1 MILGDVQTQT
11 LAVIGGISTAA
22 AATAAIWKFIKW
34 IGKASTVMTAMQDVV
49 EIAGIQ
55 GALTELAADVKSIK
69 TQAGVQESVDRLA
82 DEVAASQSVL
92 GRMLIESAI
101 VAFQAHTDMCPVPSY
116 VIATSDDK
124 RGEFIWANA
133 AWYEFHGL
141 DYTQAI
147 NGQYWESIHPKDRL
161 RVKAASDSVAI
172 HWTQFKVEYT
182 HVNQRTG
189 QETPTLLISRPLVP
203 YNGKP
208 GDRVCFLGSM
218 RPLTPADRE

>member
-1 MILGDVQTQT
+1 MIVASVQTQT
-11 LAVIGGISTAA
+11 LIVIGALASAG
-22 AATAAIWKFIKW
+22 AATAFVWKFIKW
-34 IGKASTVMTAMQDVV
+34 IGTASNVMTAMQDVV

-55 GALTELAADVKSIK
+55 EALTELASDVKSLK
-69 TQAGVQESVDRLA
+69 DHAGVQESVDRLA
-82 DEVAASQSVL
+82 DEVAASQAVL

-101 VAFQAHTDMCPVPSY
+101 VAFQAHADMCPVPSY
-116 VIATSDDK
+116 VIATSSDG

-133 AWYEFHGL
+133 AWYEFHDL

-147 NGQYWESIHPKDRL
+147 NGQYWESVHPKDRA
-161 RVKAASDSVAI
+161 RVQAASDSVAA
-172 HWTQFKVEYT
+172 HWTQFKVQYL

-189 QETPTLLISRPLVP
+189 KETPTLLIARPLVP

-218 RPLTPADRE
+218 RPLTPEDQE